1 MLNPVSRPSIKHRL
15 FFALVP
21 PPLVARRVA
30 HWADHRFGPHAA
42 CVRADRLHVTL
53 DILEDVAAF
62 PRETV
67 ERLVEAAATVASDPF
82 VIELD
87 QVNGGGG
94 VVALRPRLKNAA
106 LHDLAARIADARENA
121 GIAPRNG
128 YRFSPHVT
136 LVYRESSPFNEV
148 VTPFAWEVKEFVL
161 VHSLLGRA
169 HHIPLGSWP
178 LCGTDPD
185 QFDLF

>member
-1 MLNPVSRPSIKHRL
+1 M
-15 FFALVP
+15 P
-21 PPLVARRVA
+21 PPLVARPVT

-42 CVRADRLHVTL
+42 CARADRLHATL

-62 PRETV
+62 HRETV

-94 VVALRPRLKNAA
+94 MVVARPRLKNAA
-106 LHDLAARIADARENA
+106 LHNLAARIAGARENA

-136 LVYRESSPFNEV
+136 LVYRELPPFNEV
-148 VTPFAWEVKEFVL
+148 VTPVAWEVKEFVL
-161 VHSLLGRA
+161 VHSLLGQTR
-169 HHIPLGSWP
+169 HIRLGSWP
-178 LCGTDPD
+178 LCGADPD